1 MLKHVTVRL
10 LSLAYPLAFGH
21 YGQKGCSE
29 TLNGTPERARIL

>member
-21 YGQKGCSE
+21 YGQAGCFKS
-29 TLNGTPERARIL
+29 LNETPEGAQIA